1 MGILFLMTCVRDW
14 HYRSCMHI
22 VLGVLAGHL
31 SQKQPLRSQLLFRVF
46 TELLN
51 KNIATYIFLMV
62 QACCRLQSSRYENFQ
77 TLYSFCSQNLANLRE
92 DACFSI
98 FLLFKGYFYSLVLC
112 THIYYLIHNTT
123 PILLF
128 LRQDCMVPKLALN
141 LCVVDHLPPPPKFW
155 IFRSCTAI
163 LR

>member
-1 MGILFLMTCVRDW
+1 MVDKVWEQQVLLIDIEISKLYKQTIEMGILFLMTCVRDW

-62 QACCRLQSSRYENFQ
+62 
-77 TLYSFCSQNLANLRE
+77 
-92 DACFSI
+92 
-98 FLLFKGYFYSLVLC
+98 
-112 THIYYLIHNTT
+112 
-123 PILLF
+123 
-128 LRQDCMVPKLALN
+128 
-141 LCVVDHLPPPPKFW
+141 
-155 IFRSCTAI
+155 
-163 LR
+163 